1 MATKTATKA
10 PASNGAKQQYAEIN
24 GKAYLVVAPGADIHT
39 MIRPVG
45 KNTLDDGTEVAAPE
59 VDDHVRMWLKAGYT
73 LFAAEVIG
81 TQTASSLVTNVL
93 YVLVKYE

>member
-10 PASNGAKQQYAEIN
+10 PASNGAKQQYAEIG
-24 GKAYLVVAPGADIHT
+24 GKAYEIVAPGADVHT

-45 KNTLDDGTEVAAPE
+45 PNTTLDMSSVSVDE
-59 VDDHVRMWLKAGYT
+59 VDSHIRVWLKAGYT
-73 LFAAEVIG
+73 LLPPQVIG
-81 TQTASSLVTNVL
+81 TQTSTGFVTNVL